1 MADLLLIP
9 EAAWNE
15 ARRRAEVIN
24 DDAASVLIDMALTME
39 LPVYVGRSQAR
50 RDGLRWTP
58 IFGQLAMRG
67 SRSYKW
73 HNHRSIT

>member
-1 MADLLLIP
+1 MKVWTGLI
-9 EAAWNE
+9 
-15 ARRRAEVIN
+15 ARHPVDCSATGTDVARERLGGRHI
-24 DDAASVLIDMALTME
+24 ALQDVA
-39 LPVYVGRSQAR
+39 PQIWQDGVYGCVY
-50 RDGLRWTP
+50 LRWAP